1 MAQQMTKNLRKCPI
15 YNTFDLVGK
24 KFTILILRNMMLY
37 GQTRFNQFLENV
49 EEINSKSLSQRLREM
64 EEDGLIVR
72 KVFPE
77 IPPRVEYYL
86 TEKAKALR
94 PILESMG
101 EFSARYCAIDV
112 FKDKRPRPFK
122 KVLAELNRE
131 SRNEFPYFRK

>member
-1 MAQQMTKNLRKCPI
+1 MVQQMSENLKKCPI

-94 PILESMG
+94 PILEAMG
-101 EFSARYCAIDV
+101 EYSSKYCAIDV
-112 FKDKRPRPFK
+112 FKDKRPRSFK
-122 KVLAELNRE
+122 KVLANLDKA
-131 SRNEFPYFRK
+131 SQNEFPYFKK

>member
-1 MAQQMTKNLRKCPI
+1 MAQQMTDNLKKCPI
-15 YNTFDLVGK
+15 YNTFDLVGR

-37 GQTRFNQFLENV
+37 GQTRFNQFLEGV

-86 TEKAKALR
+86 TDKAKALR

-101 EFSARYCAIDV
+101 EYSSRYCAMDI
-112 FKDKRPRPFK
+112 FKDKRPRSFK
-122 KVLAELNRE
+122 KVLADLNQE
-131 SRNEFPYFRK
+131 SKNQFPYFKK

>member
-1 MAQQMTKNLRKCPI
+1 MAQQMTKNLKKCPI

-37 GQTRFNQFLENV
+37 GQTRFNQFLEI

-64 EEDGLIVR
+64 EEDGLIIR

-101 EFSARYCAIDV
+101 EYSSRYCAMDV
-112 FKDKRPRPFK
+112 FKDRRPRSFK
-122 KVLAELNRE
+122 KVLTDLNKE
-131 SRNEFPYFRK
+131 SQNQFPYLRK

>member
-1 MAQQMTKNLRKCPI
+1 MTQQMSENLKKCPI
-15 YNTFDLVGK
+15 YNTFDLVGR

-101 EFSARYCAIDV
+101 EYSSRYCATDI
-112 FKDKRPRPFK
+112 FRDKRPRSFK
-122 KVLAELNRE
+122 KVLADLDKE
-131 SRNEFPYFRK
+131 SRIGFPYSKR